1 MKQWKTVTEALTD
14 VVQNLVKN
22 HTFVYLA
29 LRDDDEEYR
38 VARVAGD
45 PIPAEFSE
53 HQKIVLAPA
62 GQFRLL
68 LRSGE
73 CFGLAGGGSGSRRVP
88 EIPAHEVW
96 ALGLL
101 WELETTET
109 HHDRLLSNLFHEIRN
124 PVCGILNTTN
134 LLLQKPEVPTSI
146 RDSIT
151 LIEESTSTL
160 LQLSGD
166 LLEIH
171 RLKRGLAEL
180 KPEPVHLRQCC
191 QAVVDLL
198 HNPLTFQIR
207 LAIHHQVPE
216 WVMLDP
222 NRFKQILMNLLLNSS
237 KYGSSTAIIRCAW
250 QPPQLYFEVEDQGQ
264 GISKADYRHIFR
276 LQTNS
281 ESGLGIGLL
290 MCKKFLKLMKGDIF
304 VKRSEE
310 NEGTTMAFF
319 FEASASA
326 NANVVSAEP
335 VVLAPAPPSLSLKIL
350 IADDNRSVRES
361 FRQMVHHVVTGPEM
375 VVDLAENG
383 IDAVLKQEERHYDVI
398 FMDLRMP
405 QLRGLEAI
413 FQILVG
419 TSPRPAHIFVVSAYA
434 LSPEE
439 KKVCQEWELAGFIQ
453 KPFKLEDL
461 RQIFLRVQGHDN
473 R

>member
-1 MKQWKTVTEALTD
+1 
-14 VVQNLVKN
+14 
-22 HTFVYLA
+22 
-29 LRDDDEEYR
+29 
-38 VARVAGD
+38 
-45 PIPAEFSE
+45 
-53 HQKIVLAPA
+53 
-62 GQFRLL
+62 

-73 CFGLAGGGSGSRRVP
+73 CFGLAGAGGRRVP
-88 EIPAHEVW
+88 EIPADVVW

-134 LLLQKPEVPTSI
+134 LLLQKPDVPVPVRNSI
-146 RDSIT
+146 A

-216 WVMLDP
+216 WVVLDAT
-222 NRFKQILMNLLLNSS
+222 RFKQILMNLLLNSS

-264 GISKADYRHIFR
+264 GIPKTDYRHIFR

-290 MCKKFLKLMKGDIF
+290 MCKKLLKLMKGDIF

-319 FEASASA
+319 FEADAKA
-326 NANVVSAEP
+326 DAVENAETK
-335 VVLAPAPPSLSLKIL
+335 APAGNLRSSPPAKPRLKVL

-361 FRQMVHHVVTGPEM
+361 FRQMVHHVVTGPEII
-375 VVDLAENG
+375 VDVAENG
-383 IDAVLKQEERHYDVI
+383 VDAVLKQEERHYDII

-419 TSPRPAHIFVVSAYA
+419 TSPRPAHIVVVSAYA

-439 KKVCQEWELAGFIQ
+439 KEICQNWELAGFIQ
-453 KPFKLEDL
+453 KPF
-461 RQIFLRVQGHDN
+461 
-473 R
+473 